1 MRTFITLVLLLLLP
15 VALALAGTTGKITGR
30 VSEKGTGASLPGANV
45 LVVGTNLGAAASGD
59 GGYVILNVPPGVYDL
74 RVTLIGF
81 APMLV
86 KDVRVVVDQTTLI
99 DARLEASSVE
109 LGEVVVRAERPMVQK
124 DMTATSYIVTSEQMQ
139 MLPVRNFIE
148 VLNMQAGVVA
158 DGNVLYVRG
167 GRGNE
172 VSYLVDGMYVND
184 PVLGGL
190 ATRISNQSI
199 AELNFLSGTFNAEY
213 GNALS
218 GVVNIV
224 TKEGGKS
231 FAGTVEGRT
240 SEFGVNPYK
249 TYRENRVNASLSGP
263 VIGED
268 LTFFLTGERDA
279 RGTWLPFGYDR
290 TLTSMAKLASKFT
303 SNFKGTFSWMYSENE
318 HRPYSHSWKYIPD
331 QYLKVREKSRQ
342 GTAIFTHTVASNLF
356 YDLRVSYFNQ
366 SYYSGIDKDTSQ
378 YIGIG
383 DWYYLPD
390 KGTGFEFYGLRD
402 PIEVTQN
409 ATVTV
414 NVKGDLVW
422 QIGKSHEV
430 KGGFE
435 LKKHKLDYFDVY
447 DPKRTFPYIT
457 AFEKRPLEGSA
468 YLQDK
473 IELNSLVMNLG
484 LRLDYANQ
492 LASFRSVPLNPSSLV
507 ASSPKVQWSP
517 RIGVA
522 HPISDRTS
530 LHFSYG
536 HFFQNP
542 DYLRLYDNSQ
552 YDINVRE
559 PIFGQPNLDAERT
572 TAYEVGIAHQFSQ
585 TVAGSFTA
593 YYKDVIGLVGTHY
606 YEPYVEGRFIGYT
619 LYVNEAY
626 ANIKGFEMRIDLRRT
641 GYLAGSLTYTY
652 SVAKGSASSEQENYP
667 GTTES
672 TLLYPLAFDKPHL
685 FNLNANLHLPEN
697 AGPSILGATPFENTI
712 WNLVVRVS
720 SGYPYT
726 PTPNGR
732 VISYIPKNSARMPA
746 TYSVDVQVSKD
757 WNIGPTV
764 FTAFVEVLNL
774 TDHKNVVY
782 VYTDTGEPDV
792 STGPPM
798 PSQDYVHDPS
808 NYGPPRRV
816 RLGARFGF

>member
-1 MRTFITLVLLLLLP
+1 MRTFTALLLSLILLSSG
-15 VALALAGTTGKITGR
+15 ARAGTTGKISGR
-30 VSEKGTGASLPGANV
+30 VSEKGTGGPLVGANV
-45 LVVGTNLGAAASGD
+45 LIVGTTLGAAASVD
-59 GGYVILNVPPGVYDL
+59 GGYVILNIPPGQYDL
-74 RVTLIGF
+74 RVTLVGY

-86 KDVRVVVDQTTLI
+86 KGVRVVADQTTVI
-99 DARLEASSVE
+99 DARLEVSSVE

-139 MLPVRNFIE
+139 MLPVKDFIE

-172 VSYLVDGMYVND
+172 VSYLIDGMYVND

-190 ATRISNQSI
+190 ATRISNQAIS
-199 AELNFLSGTFNAEY
+199 ELNFLSGTFNAEY

-231 FAGTVEGRT
+231 FSGTLEGRT
-240 SEFGVNPYK
+240 SEFGVRPYK
-249 TYRENRVNASLSGP
+249 AYRENRVNASLSGP
-263 VIGED
+263 VVGED
-268 LTFFLTGERDA
+268 VTFFVTGERDA

-290 TLTSMAKLASKFT
+290 TLSSMAKLATRFT
-303 SNFKGTFSWMYSENE
+303 SSFKGVFSWLYSENE
-318 HRPYSHSWKYIPD
+318 HRPYNHSWKYIPD

-342 GTAIFTHTVASNLF
+342 GSAIFTHSVASNFF
-356 YDLRVSYFNQ
+356 YDLRLSYFNQ
-366 SYYSGIDKDTSQ
+366 SYYSGVDKDTSQ
-378 YIGIG
+378 YIPLS

-390 KGTGFEFYGLRD
+390 KGNGFEFYGRQD
-402 PIEVTQN
+402 PIELTRN
-409 ATVTV
+409 ATETF

-422 QIGKSHEV
+422 QIGKSNEV
-430 KGGFE
+430 KSGFE
-435 LKKHKLDYFDVY
+435 LKKHKLAYFDVY
-447 DPKRTFPYIT
+447 DPKRVYPYIT
-457 AFEKRPLEGSA
+457 DFVKRPFEGAA
-468 YLQDK
+468 YIQDK

-492 LASFRSVPLNPSSLV
+492 LAAFRSVPLNPNSLV

-552 YDINVRE
+552 YDVNVRE
-559 PIFGQPNLDAERT
+559 PIFGSPDLDAERT
-572 TAYEVGIAHQFSQ
+572 TAYEVGISHQFSQ
-585 TVAGSFTA
+585 TLAGSFTA
-593 YYKDVIGLVGTHY
+593 YYKDVIGLVGTRFF
-606 YEPYVEGRFIGYT
+606 PPFVDGRFVGYT
-619 LYVNEAY
+619 LYMNEAY
-626 ANIKGFEMRIDLRRT
+626 ANMKGFEMRVDLRRT
-641 GYLAGSLTYTY
+641 GYLAGSITYTY
-652 SVAKGSASSEQENYP
+652 SVAKGSASSETENYP
-667 GTTES
+667 GSTES

-685 FNLNANLHLPEN
+685 FNLNVNLSLPEN
-697 AGPSILGATPFENTI
+697 AGPKIFGASPFQNTI
-712 WNLVVRVS
+712 WNIVVRAS

-726 PTPNGR
+726 PTPGGR
-732 VISYIPKNSARMPA
+732 VISYIEKNSARMPA
-746 TYSVDVQVSKD
+746 TYSIDLQISKE
-757 WNIGPTV
+757 WKLGPAL
-764 FTAFVEVLNL
+764 FAAFVEALNL
-774 TDHKNVVY
+774 TDHKNVTY
-782 VYTDTGEPDV
+782 VYSDTGEPDV
-792 STGPPM
+792 SYGPPV

-808 NYGPPRRV
+808 NYGPPRRI
-816 RLGARFGF
+816 RLGARVSF